1 VIRVP
6 RQRGNVPLGLIG
18 TVVVHGVVL
27 GLFLA
32 SASGARSAP
41 PVYRVQLVA
50 APEVQPDARPA
61 PQAVQR
67 EAEQPEPPAPT
78 PKPPPKNTAAEA
90 APPPTADSKTREA
103 APRTTP
109 KAKPLPGERPSTGS
123 DPATVS
129 TEGIEFHFAE
139 SLQNIVSQVHRSR
152 LKWRSWYTATVPSP
166 ISSSCAAPATSR
178 SISRRR
184 G

>member
-1 VIRVP
+1 MRVP
-6 RQRGNVPLGLIG
+6 RQDGNVPLGLIG

-41 PVYRVQLVA
+41 PVYRVQLIA

-61 PQAVQR
+61 PQAIQR
-67 EAEQPEPPAPT
+67 EAEQPEPAPT
-78 PKPPPKNTAAEA
+78 PKPPPKNTAAVA

-109 KAKPLPGERPSTGS
+109 KAKPL
-123 DPATVS
+123 
-129 TEGIEFHFAE
+129 
-139 SLQNIVSQVHRSR
+139 
-152 LKWRSWYTATVPSP
+152 
-166 ISSSCAAPATSR
+166 
-178 SISRRR
+178 
-184 G
+184 